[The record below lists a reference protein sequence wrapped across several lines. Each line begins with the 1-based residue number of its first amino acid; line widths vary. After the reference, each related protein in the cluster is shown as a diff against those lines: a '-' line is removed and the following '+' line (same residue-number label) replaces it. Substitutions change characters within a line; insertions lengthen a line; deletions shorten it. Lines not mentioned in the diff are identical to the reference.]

1 MVAESIPNAAMG
13 ITSLIAVAANAIIVV
28 TLVTKTAQLARSD
41 VYVTR
46 ASVVA
51 VFPPSR
57 PLLSLRVSDC
67 RHASKKTNTS
77 SAPTPRTMKMDKI

>member
-51 VFPPSR
+51 FPPSR
-57 PLLSLRVSDC
+57 LLLSLRVSDC

>member
-1 MVAESIPNAAMG
+1 MG

-51 VFPPSR
+51 ALPS
-57 PLLSLRVSDC
+57 
-67 RHASKKTNTS
+67 
-77 SAPTPRTMKMDKI
+77 